1 MDDTRR
7 LLAPISRIPI
17 QRYKIRQ
24 PSDCIIPRPDTNEH
38 LSKRDD
44 QAKKSKANQNPVLPI
59 LVSIYDKGERIC
71 LGLRRDMTE
80 TYKITTGVYDPR
92 ETEGLFMRNK
102 NSATRGNSIKL
113 VKDRSRLDFRKYY
126 FTNRVEEVW
135 NSLPDT
141 VVTAKNVK
149 TFERRLDMHWK
160 DHPMIYDFTT
170 DYTYT
175 TGSSTR
181 EISEDE
187 IEPNIEEKTD
197 PLLLETHRFR

>member
-1 MDDTRR
+1 M
-7 LLAPISRIPI
+7 
-17 QRYKIRQ
+17 
-24 PSDCIIPRPDTNEH
+24 
-38 LSKRDD
+38 
-44 QAKKSKANQNPVLPI
+44 
-59 LVSIYDKGERIC
+59 
-71 LGLRRDMTE
+71 
-80 TYKITTGVYDPR
+80 
-92 ETEGLFMRNK
+92 
-102 NSATRGNSIKL
+102 KL

-197 PLLLETHRFR
+197 PLLLETHRLR